1 MATKLWRV
9 LIAAAALLMAVA
21 TGLGAW
27 ASHGLAAS
35 LDASALGS
43 FETAVTYQFVHA
55 LGLLG
60 IAIYGER
67 RGRARLLGLAAVVL
81 LGGIVLFCGGVYA
94 SSLAG
99 PRWIASLAPT
109 GGAGLIVG
117 WILVGVAVLRD

>member
-1 MATKLWRV
+1 MATNFWRI
-9 LIAAAALLMAVA
+9 LIAAAALLMAIA

-55 LGLLG
+55 AGLLAT
-60 IAIYGER
+60 AIYGER
-67 RGRARLLGLAAVVL
+67 RERAKLLGLAGVVL

-99 PRWIASLAPT
+99 PGWIAGLAPA
-109 GGAGLIVG
+109 GGIGLIVG
-117 WILVGVAVLRD
+117 WLLVGVAMLRD